1 MGGRAAHY
9 TPKISF
15 FMPGTLEAEGE
26 GFEPPVGF
34 PTVVFKTTAL
44 DRSAIP
50 PIVFHPQATEFYHSW
65 QPGQSI
71 FYPYLVITIP
81 GNFLLCQVGLP
92 PPAPIRAAVVLPAR
106 SLRAILGVF
115 LFIWSNVFH
124 LAR

>member
-1 MGGRAAHY
+1 
-9 TPKISF
+9 
-15 FMPGTLEAEGE
+15 MPGTLEAEGE

-92 PPAPIRAAVVLPAR
+92 PRTHSRGGCFACEVTPCYTWRVFMYLEQCIPPCQVVQLLCRTLP
-106 SLRAILGVF
+106 V
-115 LFIWSNVFH
+115 H
-124 LAR
+124 P